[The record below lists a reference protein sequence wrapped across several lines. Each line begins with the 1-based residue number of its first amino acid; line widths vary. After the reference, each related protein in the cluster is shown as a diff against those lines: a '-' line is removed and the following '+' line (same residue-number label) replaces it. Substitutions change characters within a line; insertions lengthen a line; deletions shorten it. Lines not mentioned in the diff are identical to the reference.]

1 MRSSV
6 DLVAVVESLKFKPK
20 PVRLLLNG
28 HSYIL
33 HANTRDVDVFF
44 LENCNTCSMDDQKS
58 HEKIAQCLAS
68 PFEGYPKKF
77 LAFHSVPSHLSTL
90 CENWQYGMSDTKS
103 VPIHVSASKAT
114 RNLRKVSGSPP

>member
-20 PVRLLLNG
+20 PVRLLLNR

-33 HANTRDVDVFF
+33 HANTRDVDV
-44 LENCNTCSMDDQKS
+44 
-58 HEKIAQCLAS
+58 AS
-68 PFEGYPKKF
+68 PFEGYQKKF
-77 LAFHSVPSHLSTL
+77 LAFHSVPRLLSTL
-90 CENWQYGMSDTKS
+90 CEHWQDGMSDTKS
-103 VPIHVSASKAT
+103 VPSHVSASKAT